1 MATRSFSKI
10 KFTGDQ
16 NNIYE
21 VKDPLAVHD
30 QIKSLE
36 SSDLSN
42 IPVESGAIFTYEL
55 EGGEAITFGD
65 PPSDRATTFE
75 LWLTMPDP
83 AVLFSFVT
91 NIQWADSDG
100 NFKSENTHPDF
111 SIPSVIYRLAFQY
124 TGRGWLGNLSGM
136 EYLS

>member
-21 VKDPLAVHD
+21 VKDLSAVHD
-30 QIKSLE
+30 QIKSLS

-42 IPVESGAIFTYEL
+42 IPVESGAIFVYDHLQGDEV
-55 EGGEAITFGD
+55 ITFGN
-65 PPSDRATTFE
+65 PPSGRATTFE
-75 LWLTMPDP
+75 LWLIMYN
-83 AVLFSFVT
+83 AVSFSFGT
-91 NIQWADSDG
+91 NIWWADGDG
-100 NFKSENTHPDF
+100 NFKSENTPPDF
-111 SIPSVIYRLAFQY
+111 STEYVVYRLVFQR
-124 TGRGWLGNLSGM
+124 TTSKWLGNLSGM